1 MAQVLFL
8 LSGPP
13 ASGKTTLRSKM
24 FPKATIICPDEF
36 IGYTKEN
43 PWTPKVARAAWK
55 KADNNVKESLERGD
69 PLVVFDATFVS
80 PKARRKYI
88 KIAKEHDAIAM
99 IIYCTATL
107 DTILTR
113 NAGRANSR
121 KVPGFVMKRMIN
133 NFEAP
138 TTEEGF
144 EVVMSFDSEKNE
156 ATEIEG
162 ILSTSL
168 CMELGIKISLA

>member
-13 ASGKTTLRSKM
+13 ASGKTTLRSRM
-24 FPKATIICPDEF
+24 FPRATIICPDEF

-43 PWTPKVARAAWK
+43 PWTPKAARAAWK
-55 KADNNVKESLERGD
+55 RADETLKEALKRGD

-88 KIAKEHDAIAM
+88 KVAKEHNATPM
-99 IIYCTATL
+99 IIYCTASL
-107 DTILTR
+107 DTILVR
-113 NAGRANSR
+113 NGSRADSR
-121 KVPGFVMKRMIN
+121 KVPGFVMKRMVN

-138 TTEEGF
+138 TREEGF
-144 EVVMSFDSEKNE
+144 EVVMFFNSETDE
-156 ATEIEG
+156 AGEVEG
-162 ILSTSL
+162 KLSPDTRK
-168 CMELGIKISLA
+168 ELHIKYGG